1 MIKKLNR
8 ENMPLTEQEVY
19 SMDALTLAYIGDA
32 SWSLFVR
39 KKLIDTGI
47 HHVQILNSL
56 ASEMVSAKWQCQILY
71 TLRDQLTERELKVC
85 KRARNAHVHVPKS
98 ATVEEYREATA
109 FDGLLGYI
117 AGIRLEIRVSRR
129 VHTPAERT
137 RYCMRRGETAFW
149 KHFVPGW
156 SKKWLSNTVGINVF
170 SN

>member
-1 MIKKLNR
+1 
-8 ENMPLTEQEVY
+8 MPLTEQEVY

-71 TLRDQLTERELKVC
+71 TLCDQLTDRELKVC

-109 FDGLLGYI
+109 FEGLLGYL
-117 AGIRLEIRVSRR
+117 RLSGQEERL
-129 VHTPAERT
+129 HTIMLKSLTFLAE
-137 RYCMRRGETAFW
+137 EFNSE
-149 KHFVPGW
+149 
-156 SKKWLSNTVGINVF
+156 SK
-170 SN
+170 